1 MFMFLLMILLI
12 GFRTLNNKIISD
24 ENLKQSKQ
32 KQPQVLSMVIQ
43 KWPQILS
50 LKCLPRGDAYVPSFS
65 RGGGGSVTL

>member
-32 KQPQVLSMVIQ
+32 KQAWKNKTIF
-43 KWPQILS
+43 KRTKIFNILKGNS
-50 LKCLPRGDAYVPSFS
+50 ETLILKICVS
-65 RGGGGSVTL
+65 